1 MLPVILLALTPAAH
15 AEDAC
20 DARALAK
27 DVETVAPV
35 KGAKTFTE
43 LAECDAEKAKKAAAK
58 ALPRMLAGGDGN
70 KAALAAIEVGADTDL
85 RAWLKGLEP
94 DQRSRTVAW
103 LGEQCAE
110 SEPVQKFFATAKA
123 EMGMEFWTDR
133 WHRGL
138 AECRV
143 EPIQKL
149 LADAIED
156 EELGK
161 DRTRLF
167 NVLEVYA
174 RNLRGDA
181 LPALVKLASQTD
193 DPEELTYLVNAFA
206 DTTGI
211 GSVEGMDKEIA
222 GKAAEAIRKLGPELP
237 ARAVEQSRITLRTL
251 GDEEGSDQFA
261 QHRWPDRFDEHYRYA
276 VTVTEVAKCKNGKT
290 RANLHV
296 AAFDEGGMQ
305 WPDQI
310 QPQLLDKL
318 KYEWELDTAD
328 RCKGEGTF
336 DVVMSEE
343 PFESDE
349 ARDKWIEETVLR
361 FEEKA
366 GSYDKAKV
374 FKHESFDY

>member
-1 MLPVILLALTPAAH
+1 MGGFTPLFGSGAGGPPKGPQGPGPGDGGGSRPAGFTPLFGGGGEPSGGRPPGFTPLSEALGAGFGKTDPAPPPQDLDALLAAAREEGAAAARDELEPVIKDLQAKLEAVAPILEEVERLRNDEIRKA
-15 AEDAC
+15 AED
-20 DARALAK
+20 
-27 DVETVAPV
+27 
-35 KGAKTFTE
+35 
-43 LAECDAEKAKKAAAK
+43 
-58 ALPRMLAGGDGN
+58 
-70 KAALAAIEVGADTDL
+70 VGTLVIAVC
-85 RAWLKGLEP
+85 R
-94 DQRSRTVAW
+94 RV
-103 LGEQCAE
+103 LGE
-110 SEPVQKFFATAKA
+110 S
-123 EMGMEFWTDR
+123 
-133 WHRGL
+133 L
-138 AECRV
+138 AV
-143 EPIQKL
+143 HP
-149 LADAIED
+149 
-156 EELGK
+156 
-161 DRTRLF
+161 
-167 NVLEVYA
+167 
-174 RNLRGDA
+174 DA

-310 QPQLLDKL
+310 QPQLLGKL